1 MPAWITAVTSK
12 IGLITK
18 VVPIVEAIIGEITK
32 DVPIAETDVQQA
44 TADVGKWIADG
55 KTVIDNLVAAV
66 KKAATA

>member
-18 VVPIVEAIIGEITK
+18 IVPIVEAVVTEIMN
-32 DVPIAETDVQQA
+32 DVPQGEADIQAAVAAVTKAVSDVKVA
-44 TADVGKWIADG
+44 F
-55 KTVIDNLVAAV
+55 DNLVAAV